1 MLYICCALT
10 VVIETAFFA
19 LLGYWKEKYFLIL
32 CPAVN
37 VATNLSINLIL
48 SFYFEWWLVAVLE
61 VMVVAAEYSVYAAA
75 YGRSKKLFAL
85 TLAANIVSFTIGFIM
100 FCNELY

>member
-1 MLYICCALT
+1 MLYVCCALT
-10 VVIETAFFA
+10 VVIETAFLA
-19 LLGYWKEKYFLIL
+19 LAGYRKEKYFFVL

-61 VMVVAAEYSVYAAA
+61 VMAVAAEYAVYAAA

-85 TLAANIVSFTIGFIM
+85 TLAANVVSFSIGFIL